1 MFRLFL
7 PTIIRELR
15 SLTKV
20 TLVIHVYDGNGMM
33 AACRLMYAMVLDMVL
48 PIFPVSFVSCKLCS
62 IVFEHDLNNMFYR
75 MCEEVFATLRR
86 YERVKGEDKD
96 EGSTLSAYAK
106 YRESVDKALIARHC
120 F

>member
-1 MFRLFL
+1 M
-7 PTIIRELR
+7 
-15 SLTKV
+15 TKV